1 MSDQT
6 LPWYANDMLSEGVLW
21 RRVGG
26 WCVDL
31 VLIALLTAVLWWLL
45 LLFGLLTLGL
55 GFPLLGVLPFVPFC
69 YQLLSLLGGGSATPG
84 QQMFGLVVRR
94 NEDLG
99 PPTPL
104 RAVLFIL
111 GFYLTMATCGL
122 LLLIALD
129 TVRHRTLH
137 DRASGLVVVRT
148 RAMQALTPPPG
159 YWNMPGGQSYS

>member
-21 RRVGG
+21 RRVAG
-26 WCVDL
+26 WCIDL
-31 VLIALLTAVLWWLL
+31 VLIALLTALLWWLL
-45 LLFGLLTLGL
+45 VVFGLLTLGL
-55 GFPLLGVLPFVPFC
+55 GFPLLGALPFVPFC
-69 YQLLSLLGGGSATPG
+69 YQLLSMLGGGSATPG
-84 QQMFGLVVRR
+84 QQVFGLVVRR

-104 RAVLFIL
+104 RVVLFIL
-111 GFYLTMATCGL
+111 GFTLTMATCGL
-122 LLLIALD
+122 LLLVALV
-129 TVRHRTLH
+129 TTRHRTLH
-137 DRASGLVVVRT
+137 DLVSGLVVVRA